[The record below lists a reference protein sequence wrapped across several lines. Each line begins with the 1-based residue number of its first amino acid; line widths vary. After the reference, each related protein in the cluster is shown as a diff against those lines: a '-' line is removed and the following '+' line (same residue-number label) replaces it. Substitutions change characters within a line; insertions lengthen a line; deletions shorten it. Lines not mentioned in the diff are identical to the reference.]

1 LHIWPLADYL
11 NLILRI
17 LTSVNAPLLMIS
29 NELLFF
35 TAFLIFIVGMLMLDL
50 GVFSKRNHI
59 VSFREAA
66 GWSAVW
72 VMFALIF
79 YLIIHT
85 HGELVHGVKTYA
97 DLVSI
102 QQKYAPHLVLIPGD
116 FESSLQLYRS
126 NMALEYIT
134 GYLVEYALSVDNIFV
149 IIMIFTSFGVREKYY
164 KKVLF
169 WGILGAILMR
179 FIFIFA
185 AGSLIMKAGWVL
197 YLFGAFLVFTGIS
210 MFINRD
216 KDDTIEPNKHPVVKF
231 ASRYFA
237 VTPRYVKDRF
247 FVKKRGKFMLT
258 PLFVVVLIIEF
269 TDLIFA
275 VDSVPAVFAVTTD
288 PYVVFFSNIFAIMGL
303 RSMFFFLANIMHLFH
318 YLKVGLAV
326 LLVFIGGKML
336 AHSYLKAIGFQ
347 TQYSLYI
354 IIGIL
359 LISVVSSLIFPQ
371 KKAVE
376 EAKAG
381 HTSTGQ
387 ESSDPVKYES

>member
-1 LHIWPLADYL
+1 
-11 NLILRI
+11 
-17 LTSVNAPLLMIS
+17 MIS
-29 NELLFF
+29 NELIFF
-35 TAFLIFIVGMLMLDL
+35 VSFLIFIVGMLMLDL
-50 GVFSKRNHI
+50 GVFSKKNHV
-59 VSFREAA
+59 VSFKEAA

-72 VMFALIF
+72 ITFALIF
-79 YLIIHT
+79 YVIIRT
-85 HGELVHGVKTYA
+85 HGDLVHGVENYE
-97 DLVSI
+97 DLVAI
-102 QQKYAPHLVLIPGD
+102 QQKYAKNLTLIPGD
-116 FESSLQLYRS
+116 FEQSLQLYRN
-126 NMALEYIT
+126 NMSLEYIT

-169 WGILGAILMR
+169 WGILGAIIMR

-197 YLFGAFLVFTGIS
+197 YLFGAFLVFTGIT
-210 MFINRD
+210 MFVNRN
-216 KDDTIEPNKHPVVKF
+216 KDDAIEPQKHPVVRF
-231 ASRYFA
+231 AARHFS
-237 VTPRYVKDRF
+237 VTPRYVNDRF
-247 FVKKRGKFMLT
+247 FVKKHGKIMLT

-336 AHSYLKAIGFQ
+336 AHSYLKEIGFQ

-371 KKAVE
+371 KRQAE

-381 HTSTGQ
+381 HTPAQ
-387 ESSDPVKYES
+387 KEPSDEVKF